1 VDLFGLSPHGQ
12 IRPGK
17 PADDRGYPPVRRG
30 PAPAPPESLGD
41 NARRIFIDI
50 VSAHPAAQFKPG
62 DLTVLCRYCELVA
75 LAERAAFE
83 LERDGVV
90 LPDCTLSKWF
100 AVHAS
105 TTKQIG
111 VLAARLKIGP
121 SSREKRQSKK
131 DAAPVSVY
139 DQLRMRKDFP

>member
-1 VDLFGLSPHGQ
+1 VAKSGPENPQTSEVIPFGVNRRL
-12 IRPGK
+12 RP
-17 PADDRGYPPVRRG
+17 PD
-30 PAPAPPESLGD
+30 SLGD
-41 NARRIFIDI
+41 SARHAFIEV
-50 VSAHPAAQFKPG
+50 VSSHPAAHFKPG
-62 DLTVLCRYCELVA
+62 DLSVLCRYAELVA

-83 LERDGVV
+83 LDGGGVV
-90 LPDCTLSKWF
+90 LPDGKLSAWF
-100 AVHAS
+100 SVHAS